1 MRFSKAALNSSTHT
15 STGFIG
21 VSEQAFRTGFHWIVI
36 SLCRLLFSLT
46 CKVTVVQLAPVPRRG
61 PLIMASN
68 HISHF
73 DPPII
78 SGFFP
83 RRLDWL
89 TMEEMFRSVWGKR
102 IFTALQCIPVDR
114 SGSDR
119 TSLRQALKRLS
130 QGRVIGIFPE
140 GGIRAG
146 ETSIL
151 NGAAMKAGLTALSI
165 HSGAP
170 IIPCVLIGSDRL
182 YKRVN
187 WLRRTYLYLLIGG
200 AIFPPDKQSRQPEAR
215 EEFSSHLASAFVNLK
230 AEAISRFQLA
240 PSDLPQ
246 TPQARKGE
254 HP

>member
-1 MRFSKAALNSSTHT
+1 
-15 STGFIG
+15 
-21 VSEQAFRTGFHWIVI
+21 
-36 SLCRLLFSLT
+36 
-46 CKVTVVQLAPVPRRG
+46 
-61 PLIMASN
+61 MASN

-89 TMEEMFRSVWGKR
+89 AMEEMFRSSWGKR
-102 IFTALQCIPVDR
+102 IFTSLNCIPVDR

-119 TSLRQALKRLS
+119 NSLRHALQRLADD
-130 QGRVIGIFPE
+130 RVIGIFPE

-146 ETSIL
+146 ATSIL
-151 NGAAMKAGLTALSI
+151 NGAPMKPGLAALSI

-170 IIPCVLIGSDRL
+170 VIPCLLIGSDRL
-182 YKRVN
+182 YRRAN
-187 WLRRTYLYLLIGG
+187 WLPWLGRTTLILLIGK
-200 AIFPPDKQSRQPEAR
+200 AIAPPDKQSRQTDAR
-215 EEFSSHLASAFVNLK
+215 EQFSEQLTQSFVSMKTEAMTRFNLT
-230 AEAISRFQLA
+230 
-240 PSDLPQ
+240 PNDLPQ